1 MSSSDSISNNVDIS
15 FVIPVY
21 NTDISLLTKCIN
33 CITNIKFGKYE
44 CVVIDDGSNHNNSLE
59 YENLCEKR
67 ANVRYYKQLNS
78 GVSGARNAG
87 IEISKGRYIYF
98 CDSDDQIIPTFFEEV
113 RITDNYD
120 IYFTK
125 MIASMSTLKVETCG
139 IETESC
145 KITRDKIFDSLLLC
159 GFLNGP
165 YCKLIKR
172 SFLLNN
178 NIKFDSKMKNGEDLV
193 FLLSMI
199 RCNPSMYYVDAA
211 SYIYHYDLNTRKNRV
226 IKEPKRCLEDD
237 EIVANEMMQTAK
249 ELGRSDIMLLE
260 SNITKNR
267 INSIFLDATNI
278 AGYAKN
284 KLNTEVKTMYQK
296 EMMRIDVSK
305 VTAPT
310 LRLKIEYDII
320 RSGHWVMLCLISK
333 VRKLYL
339 EIRVKAPIYG
349 KGDIE

>member
-1 MSSSDSISNNVDIS
+1 MSSSDSVSNNVDIS

-21 NTDISLLTKCIN
+21 NTDISLLTKCID
-33 CITNIKFGKYE
+33 CITNIKLKKYE
-44 CVVIDDGSNHNNSLE
+44 CVVVDDGSDYNNSLE
-59 YENLCEKR
+59 YENVCKKR
-67 ANVRYYKQLNS
+67 ENVRYYKQLNS

-98 CDSDDQIIPTFFEEV
+98 CDSDDQIIPTFFEDV
-113 RITDNYD
+113 VITDNYD

-125 MIASMSTLKVETCG
+125 MIALMATMKMETCE
-139 IETESC
+139 IDTKSC
-145 KITRDKIFDSLLLC
+145 KITSDKMFDSLLLC

-193 FLLSMI
+193 FLLNMI
-199 RCNPSMYYVDAA
+199 RCNPSMYYVDAN

-226 IKEPKRCLEDD
+226 IKEPERCLEDD
-237 EIVANEMMQTAK
+237 KIVADEMMRTAK
-249 ELGRSDIMLLE
+249 DLKRSDIMLLE
-260 SNITKNR
+260 SNMVKNR
-267 INSIFLDATNI
+267 INAIFLDATNI

-284 KLNTEVKTMYQK
+284 KLNTEVKTMYQQ
-296 EMMRIDVSK
+296 EMMKIDVSK
-305 VTAPT
+305 ATALT
-310 LRLKIEYDII
+310 LRLRVEYDII
-320 RSGHWVMLCLISK
+320 RSGHWTMLCLISK

-339 EIRVKAPIYG
+339 EIRVKAPICG
-349 KGDIE
+349 KGEIE